1 MRLIDADALIQKRN
15 HAKAYAQDMYVI
27 GQGYVMDAPT
37 IDATPIVHGKWI
49 SMGGCRCDCSVC
61 GGTVLGR
68 TDRTGWAD
76 SAFCGY
82 CGAKMDG
89 QPRNADTC
97 VCCGDTIPEG
107 RQTCPNCEAGAGIYS
122 GTRSEFA
129 VSKCSACGKEQFS
142 ISHVVKDGNYCPDCG
157 AYMRGEG
164 AE

>member
-1 MRLIDADALIQKRN
+1 MRLIDANYVDASLEF
-15 HAKAYAQDMYVI
+15 YAAAHSPVEGKKEKIIYDTLQSCRI
-27 GQGYVMDAPT
+27 ILGNAPT

-49 SMGGCRCDCSVC
+49 SMGNCRCDCSIC

-89 QPRNADTC
+89 KPRNADTC

-122 GTRSEFA
+122 G
-129 VSKCSACGKEQFS
+129 
-142 ISHVVKDGNYCPDCG
+142 
-157 AYMRGEG
+157 EG